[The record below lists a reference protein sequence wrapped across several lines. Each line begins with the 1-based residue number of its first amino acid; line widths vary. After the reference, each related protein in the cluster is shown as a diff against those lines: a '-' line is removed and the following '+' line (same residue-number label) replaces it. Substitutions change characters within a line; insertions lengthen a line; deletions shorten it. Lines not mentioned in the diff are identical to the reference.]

1 MARVLKREI
10 AKRDLI
16 RHFVYLAESASL
28 ETARRFKEATRRTL
42 IQLSQAPEI
51 GSPGKVSEGTFA
63 GVRLW
68 RVDVFDQY
76 LIAYRQLEQGVVI
89 ERVFQFT
96 PRRTT
101 GAF

>member
-1 MARVLKREI
+1 MALVLKREI

-63 GVRLW
+63 GVRCG
-68 RVDVFDQY
+68 VSTASINTSSP
-76 LIAYRQLEQGVVI
+76 IASSSKES
-89 ERVFQFT
+89 
-96 PRRTT
+96 
-101 GAF
+101 